1 MLNQIALL
9 KHFFDTLWE
18 YDPQTNQ
25 VYIYHDMILPD
36 FCDQRIDYPFLY
48 QMHLEQ
54 YVYWEDR
61 ALWEKYLSSKNLQK
75 FVSED
80 KEEIR
85 FCVRMK
91 NAQNFL
97 KWHEIYIEHCGKQ
110 ILIGNHDMKEEK
122 RNATITKAVL
132 PGFDYVC
139 RIDVHTGNYIVY
151 YADHT
156 NSSALQP
163 ESHDYEKAM
172 TAFNQKYVSTSE
184 SSSLTENMKINNVVQ
199 KLNESEEYILYAEMK
214 SDNASKISYK
224 CLRFCY
230 EDENKNFILLT
241 RTDVSEIFCERK
253 KREAVEQHYKEL
265 LTKMPIA
272 ISSTEVLVD
281 ENQTPYD
288 FRYTYCNPAHE
299 KLEGVQ
305 PGELTGKRFYE
316 FFENSDPKWLKYY
329 YETAFE
335 GIPHIIRDYSPEIG
349 KDLLLYT
356 FCTEKGH
363 CDCVIQDIT
372 QENFLLQQLYQ
383 HREEMMRILKTT
395 TMAVFQYD
403 PMTDEIHQINYSIDG
418 TSKIYNIDELF
429 QLFAK
434 TGRIEPESIPLLN
447 DCFYRV
453 KKGEHSAY
461 VTLRCTKHDSPNWV
475 WFKLSLFDYEDNSS
489 NERKVFGYIQDIN
502 TDMKRQEK
510 LRRQA
515 QKDALTGIL
524 NVGAGRSK
532 IQKLLSS
539 NDCSQKAMLM
549 MDVDDFKN
557 VNDTYGHIVG
567 DKTLKRF
574 AEILT
579 NVFQKNAIVYR
590 VGGDEFSVFLS
601 HLNNAE
607 KEVEQL
613 IEKFHAE
620 VQDAKTEFPF
630 LSVSVGI
637 YITDSCESY
646 EQFYVAADKAL
657 YQSKRKKQQSYTVL
671 NDAKKII

>member
-1 MLNQIALL
+1 
-9 KHFFDTLWE
+9 
-18 YDPQTNQ
+18 
-25 VYIYHDMILPD
+25 
-36 FCDQRIDYPFLY
+36 
-48 QMHLEQ
+48 
-54 YVYWEDR
+54 
-61 ALWEKYLSSKNLQK
+61 
-75 FVSED
+75 
-80 KEEIR
+80 
-85 FCVRMK
+85 
-91 NAQNFL
+91 
-97 KWHEIYIEHCGKQ
+97 
-110 ILIGNHDMKEEK
+110 MKEEK

-139 RIDVHTGNYIVY
+139 RIDVHTGNYILY
-151 YADHT
+151 YADHENPT
-156 NSSALQP
+156 TMQP
-163 ESHDYEKAM
+163 ESHNYEQSMA
-172 TAFNQKYVSTSE
+172 TFNKKYVVAWE
-184 SSSLTENMKINNVVQ
+184 SSELTKNMKIKNLVH
-199 KLNESEEYILYAEMK
+199 KLNESDEYILYAEMK
-214 SDNASKISYK
+214 SDNISKNSYK
-224 CLRFCY
+224 RLRFCY

-253 KREAVEQHYKEL
+253 KREAVEQHYKDL

-281 ENQTPYD
+281 EHHRPYD
-288 FRYTYCNPAHE
+288 FKYTYCNPAHE
-299 KLEGVQ
+299 KLEGVK
-305 PGELTGKRFYE
+305 PGELTGKRFYQ
-316 FFENSDPKWLKYY
+316 FFEKSDPKWLKYY

-372 QENFLLQQLYQ
+372 QENFLLQELYQ
-383 HREEMMRILKTT
+383 SREEMMRILKTT

-403 PMTDEIHQINYSIDG
+403 PMTDEIHQSNYSIEG
-418 TSKIYNIDELF
+418 TSKIYHIDDLF
-429 QLFAK
+429 NLFAK
-434 TGRIEPESIPLLN
+434 TGRIESESIPLLK

-453 KKGEHSAY
+453 KKGEHAAS
-461 VTLRCTKHDSPNWV
+461 VTLRCTKHNSSEWV
-475 WFKLSLFDYEDNSS
+475 WFKLSLFDYEDESS

-502 TDMKRQEK
+502 NDMKRQEK
-510 LRRQA
+510 LRKQA

-532 IQKLLSS
+532 IQKLL
-539 NDCSQKAMLM
+539 NKKDHTQKAMLM

-579 NVFQKNAIVYR
+579 HVFHKNSVVYR

-607 KEVEQL
+607 EEIEQL

-620 VQDAKTEFPF
+620 IQAAKTEFPF
-630 LSVSVGI
+630 LSISVGI